1 MSIFTLYLFK
11 LTKYSIKKT
20 NIFKFKRRITLY
32 NKCVNENQYQKS
44 IINNLK
50 SIAKI
55 LIEYYNE
62 KSF

>member
-32 NKCVNENQYQKS
+32 NKCVNENQYQNLVKEIKS
-44 IINNLK
+44 I
-50 SIAKI
+50 
-55 LIEYYNE
+55 LIGGR
-62 KSF
+62 

>member
-32 NKCVNENQYQKS
+32 NKYVNENQYQK
-44 IINNLK
+44 IIE
-50 SIAKI
+50 
-55 LIEYYNE
+55 LIIKNF
-62 KSF
+62 KRRVQQ